1 MKNHEIP
8 ELIETK
14 NGPAKVRFGG
24 AEVEIRTEQNGR
36 YLRHV
41 LHWHVGTQ
49 KFRRNISDRN
59 EAIEEAKR
67 IVHDLARAE
76 GTRTSVH
83 SGDIVFLNECLR
95 KVGGKS
101 HMLSAIELYLR
112 THAIGGPRK
121 TIGDLCDELE
131 KETELRK
138 LNEEVS
144 HEHLK
149 NIKYENGVL
158 KKWFGSMTLQQIT
171 GELLKTKL
179 LESDYSPVT
188 KRNLIDAIKAR
199 EFFAK
204 RKRYVPRNFD
214 SPFEDVPLPKIRP
227 KKHPVF
233 TPEELTRLFIVLRPS
248 QLLYVATVCFG
259 GGRCAEG
266 WKLKYSDF
274 LDEENIVCIDADVAK
289 NPSRRTIDQT
299 PNLQAWK
306 AIAPKKGPDAPLI
319 SKHEAKKVYS
329 DKARLREVGV
339 VWKKNALRHSFIS
352 YHLARHRDI
361 WLTRELAGNSPGIIQ
376 SNYKALVTPS
386 AAEAWFNITPIS
398 VRAYAK
404 EKGLSHL
411 IKW

>member
-36 YLRHV
+36 YFRHV

-59 EAIEEAKR
+59 EAIDEAKR
-67 IVHDLARAE
+67 IVRDLARAE

-95 KVGGKS
+95 KVGGRS

-121 TIGDLCDELE
+121 TIGDICDELE
-131 KETELRK
+131 AELTLR
-138 LNEEVS
+138 EQSEDVS

-149 NIKYENGVL
+149 NAKYENGVL

-171 GELLKTKL
+171 SELVKTKL
-179 LESDYSPVT
+179 LESDYSRTT
-188 KRNLIDAIKAR
+188 KRNIVRALKAR
-199 EFFAK
+199 ESFAK
-204 RKRYVPRNFD
+204 RKRYVPREFE
-214 SPFEDVPLPKIRP
+214 SPFEDIPLPKAKTEKP
-227 KKHPVF
+227 AVF
-233 TPEELTRLFIVLRPS
+233 TPEELTRLFIVLRPR
-248 QLLYVATVCFG
+248 QLLYVATVAFG
-259 GGRCAEG
+259 GSRRAEFQRMNAG
-266 WKLKYSDF
+266 HF
-274 LDEENIVCIDADVAK
+274 VDEENIACIDADIAK
-289 NPSRRTIDQT
+289 TSARRTLDIPD
-299 PNLQAWK
+299 NLRAWMDIAEKPETGLLVSKQAVVKVSAEKANLAAVGLAWK
-306 AIAPKKGPDAPLI
+306 QN
-319 SKHEAKKVYS
+319 V
-329 DKARLREVGV
+329 
-339 VWKKNALRHSFIS
+339 LRHSFIS
-352 YHLARHRDI
+352 YHWAKYRTPH
-361 WLTRELAGNSPGIIQ
+361 LTAELAGNSVDIIKAT
-376 SNYKALVTPS
+376 YKSLVTPS

-398 VRAYAK
+398 VRAYAE